1 MRSVTER
8 LVKTSYDDHCITF
21 IASKCDDI
29 SCSEVINALDLYS
42 DPVLEDIEERID
54 SVAEQISEAKK
65 TKADNDK
72 LIKSLC
78 LRS

>member
-1 MRSVTER
+1 
-8 LVKTSYDDHCITF
+8 
-21 IASKCDDI
+21 
-29 SCSEVINALDLYS
+29 LDLYS